1 MAFTTPEIDLE
12 APVSVPAAGAAYLDQ
27 TDATTYFAN
36 SFNAAAWAT
45 LTAAE
50 KDTALAEA
58 TRWLETLCWKG
69 EKCTPVQ
76 ALAWPRKIDATDCCM
91 EATCT
96 TLPPAMIQ
104 AVSELALAL
113 HSNQGALI
121 GTTVATAAV
130 GPVKRQKLDALE
142 VEYFDPR
149 SAGATATATAPTGPL
164 VLQKFPWLRDL
175 LKCYVDL
182 GSGNLMR
189 RVRS

>member
-1 MAFTTPEIDLE
+1 
-12 APVSVPAAGAAYLDQ
+12 VPASGATYLDQ

-36 SFNAAAWAT
+36 SFKSTAWAALSST
-45 LTAAE
+45 E

-69 EKCTPVQ
+69 EKCDPAQ
-76 ALAWPRKIDATDCCM
+76 PLAWPRKVDATKCCT
-91 EATCT
+91 EATCI
-96 TLPPAMIQ
+96 TLPPAMVQ
-104 AVSELALAL
+104 AVAELALAL
-113 HSNQGALI
+113 HSNQGAMI

-149 SAGATATATAPTGPL
+149 SGASTATNALAPSGPL
-164 VLQKFPWLRDL
+164 VLQKFSWLRDL

-182 GSGNLMR
+182 GAGNLIR

>member
-1 MAFTTPEIDLE
+1 MAFTSPEIDLE
-12 APVSVPAAGAAYLDQ
+12 APVSVPASGTSYLDQ

-36 SFNAAAWAT
+36 SFKSVAWAA
-45 LTAAE
+45 LTAPE